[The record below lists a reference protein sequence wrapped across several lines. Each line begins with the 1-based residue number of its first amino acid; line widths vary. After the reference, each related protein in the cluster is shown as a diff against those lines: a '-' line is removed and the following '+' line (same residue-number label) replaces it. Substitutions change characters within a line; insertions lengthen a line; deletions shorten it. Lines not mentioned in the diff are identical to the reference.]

1 MIWIQPLRLGLSPL
15 CRFISAWAFETQGQ
29 TLLAIESVNEFMIIP
44 PALPPEHDVNPAI
57 AIVDPGFGDLPDT
70 KAERAVVCRHR
81 TVAERAAADP

>member
-1 MIWIQPLRLGLSPL
+1 MLFRSG
-15 CRFISAWAFETQGQ
+15 RFIPTRTLETQGQ
-29 TLLAIESVNEFMIIP
+29 PLLAIEPVNAFMIIA
-44 PALPPEHDVNPAI
+44 PALPPEHNVNPAV

>member
-70 KAERAVVCRHR
+70 KA
-81 TVAERAAADP
+81 